1 MLKTHVV
8 RELKRLKMWKLFFK
22 GWLFPRHVARSVALE
37 LGLAAEVSACE
48 LGTAWETALGL
59 MSSVGTLLVLS
70 SYDVRLYFL

>member
-1 MLKTHVV
+1 
-8 RELKRLKMWKLFFK
+8 MWKLFFK

-59 MSSVGTLLVLS
+59 MSRAGRVAGLS
-70 SYDVRLYFL
+70 GCQDPGRSMKG